1 MTKLKKGL
9 VTRGPGYGDES
20 FIYSTWL
27 RGLYYGNDWF
37 RKIDKKS
44 FFDKYRIV
52 IAHLLKSSNVELAVL
67 EDQPDVIVGYSVHS
81 GNTLHWVYVKRS
93 WRALGIGKALIPEG
107 IECVTHLTKKA
118 AKKKPDHIRFD
129 PLIT

>member
-1 MTKLKKGL
+1 MNKELTI
-9 VTRGPGYGDES
+9 RGAGYGDEA
-20 FIYSTWL
+20 FVYSTWL

-44 FFDKYRIV
+44 FFDKYRFV
-52 IAHLLKSSNVELAVL
+52 VKHLLSNSNVDVVCLVS
-67 EDQPDVIVGYSVHS
+67 DPDVVVGYSVYS
-81 GNTLHWVYVKRS
+81 GNTLHWVYIKRD
-93 WRALGIGKALIPEG
+93 WRGRGISKALIPKG

-118 AKKKPDHIRFD
+118 AKKKPEAWRFD

>member
-1 MTKLKKGL
+1 MTKKL
-9 VTRGPGYGDES
+9 TIRQAGYGDES

-44 FFDKYRIV
+44 FFEKYRQV
-52 IAHLLKSSNVELAVL
+52 VAHLLSKSNITVACLS
-67 EDQPDVIVGYSVHS
+67 EDPEVIVGYCVHS
-81 GNTLHWVYVKRS
+81 GTVLHWVYVKRS
-93 WRALGIGKALIPEG
+93 WRNMGVGQALIPEG

-118 AKKKPDHIRFD
+118 AKKNHYRFD
-129 PLIT
+129 PLITE